1 MTPRHLATRGH
12 VAAEPLDKTL
22 ADTLPHVETE
32 TLDDRLDDVKG
43 KALVVVVL
51 ADVAAKVEAKT
62 LDKTE
67 GQIETEALINLLPK
81 CRQVKTLDD
90 TVT

>member
-1 MTPRHLATRGH
+1 MATRGH

-62 LDKTE
+62 LDKTV
-67 GQIETEALINLLPK
+67 GQIETIYCLSVCKSGHLMTQLPK
-81 CRQVKTLDD
+81 WRPKR
-90 TVT
+90 